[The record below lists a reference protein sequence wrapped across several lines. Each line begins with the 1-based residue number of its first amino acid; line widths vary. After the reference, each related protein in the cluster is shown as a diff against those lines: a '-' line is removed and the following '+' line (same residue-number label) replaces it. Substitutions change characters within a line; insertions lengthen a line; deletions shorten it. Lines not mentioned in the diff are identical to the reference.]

1 MTFSVLS
8 LKRNRSSSHN
18 DRAVS
23 SKLSKIKSGL
33 SKLTSSIITHP
44 QQEPISDTRRT
55 SFIGLFQYF
64 RPVSSTQQQQ
74 QQQQQ
79 GTTNLFDHDR
89 HYEYTHYHNR
99 HTLPT
104 HTTPKLTGILI
115 KRSDTT
121 PTSTTHHKQTNKRS
135 RAQSNLTVNSED
147 LTAKEFANIAGIRIL
162 PEITTTSSLEQQQQ
176 QQRKFTIVDEDL
188 ELNTIASN
196 YYTTLSLNEFN
207 IWDNQ
212 FWSHPHPHHP
222 HHHPEVQQP
231 QQQQQ
236 QQQQD
241 DRDLLPSS
249 IIVDPPI
256 LHELRRMGTTEK
268 EFVIKKGR
276 FEIQLNSTTT
286 TTNNNN
292 NNNNNITTTRT
303 EGASFIQWKRK
314 EKLPL

>member
-18 DRAVS
+18 ERVVS

-64 RPVSSTQQQQ
+64 RPVSSTPQQQQ
-74 QQQQQ
+74 QV
-79 GTTNLFDHDR
+79 TTSLYDHDQ

-162 PEITTTSSLEQQQQ
+162 PEVTTTSSSLE
-176 QQRKFTIVDEDL
+176 QQRKFTIIDEDL
-188 ELNTIASN
+188 ELHTITSN

-212 FWSHPHPHHP
+212 FWSHPHHHTEEQ
-222 HHHPEVQQP
+222 H
-231 QQQQQ
+231 
-236 QQQQD
+236 QQQD
-241 DRDLLPSS
+241 DRNLLPP

-268 EFVIKKGR
+268 ECVIKKGR
-276 FEIQLNSTTT
+276 FEIQLNSALTTS
-286 TTNNNN
+286 TTNNN
-292 NNNNNITTTRT
+292 ITART
-303 EGASFIQWKRK
+303 EGTSFIQWKRK